1 MFKIRHDKSKM
12 RSRSLIVAAIALVIF
27 AYSVQ
32 TSLVQAWAWPTH
44 RFIVNEAK
52 DVFSDGSFFSVHYST
67 IYTYCTKPDEW
78 KGSDPYEGYRHW
90 YHIDEPD
97 GENEYYRGG
106 LPNNWSLLDKGVLPW
121 AVEDNFAMLVQSLES
136 QDWEHAAQLMG
147 VIAHYT
153 GDATMPLHATSDY
166 NPGYNHV
173 NYEHEVDDHLYEISI
188 PNYVPQELENLFE
201 STMAVLEESYGF
213 TGYTEDK
220 LSYWLAQDVL
230 WNDTIYHITENRLR
244 SSTQFTA
251 NLWYTAMIHA
261 GLTIQAP
268 TLLEPGNGA
277 NTRDNTPTF
286 EWSSTVAGYQLEY
299 ATDNTFTTNV
309 TIVKD
314 LTPTSYTPAT
324 PLADGTWYW
333 RVRSGDNT
341 TSVGLWSNTWLFTIT
356 REIDVSISPS
366 YQGGL
371 PGDNLF
377 YTLTVADK
385 GNFSDN
391 YDLSVSDNSGWQ
403 VSLYENLIS
412 VPAGEN
418 RTTTLR
424 VKIPDNAALG
434 TMDNIIVIATSQWD
448 NMVSDSDSCIAHAAS
463 WTGTVTLELENLYSV
478 RLEEDLWIYIGSKLV
493 VKFYDYAD
501 AFENENVFWDS
512 TTPAHLEGN
521 ESVSHPEN
529 VSAKKVRLDLTTD
542 DTDDVISTISSFT
555 VTRGVLNGRLVEI
568 YLEWPFASP
577 ELRSIQMAE
586 IVDLYL
592 QWPFAPF

>member
-1 MFKIRHDKSKM
+1 LEMFKMRHRKSKM
-12 RSRSLIVAAIALVIF
+12 RSRALFVAAIALIIF

-44 RFIVNEAK
+44 RFIVNDAK
-52 DVFSDGSFFSVHYST
+52 DVFSDGSFFSVYYST
-67 IYTYCTKPDEW
+67 IHTYCTLPDAW
-78 KGSDPYEGYRHW
+78 KSSDTYEEYRHW

-136 QDWEHAAQLMG
+136 EDWEHAAQLMG

-173 NYEHEVDDHLYEISI
+173 NYEHEVDDRLYEISI
-188 PNYVPQELENLFE
+188 PDYVPQELENIFE

-268 TLLEPGNGA
+268 TLIEPGNGA
-277 NTRDNTPTF
+277 IVRDDTPTF
-286 EWSSTVAGYQLEY
+286 DWSSTVAGYQLEY

-309 TIVKD
+309 TIIKD
-314 LTPTSYTPAT
+314 LTPTSYTPAS
-324 PLADGTWYW
+324 PLDSGTWYW

-341 TSVGLWSNTWLFTIT
+341 TNVGLWSDTWLFTIT
-356 REIDVSISPS
+356 M
-366 YQGGL
+366 
-371 PGDNLF
+371 
-377 YTLTVADK
+377 AD
-385 GNFSDN
+385 F
-391 YDLSVSDNSGWQ
+391 
-403 VSLYENLIS
+403 
-412 VPAGEN
+412 
-418 RTTTLR
+418 
-424 VKIPDNAALG
+424 
-434 TMDNIIVIATSQWD
+434 
-448 NMVSDSDSCIAHAAS
+448 
-463 WTGTVTLELENLYSV
+463 ELENLYAVTLDFDNYLS
-478 RLEEDLWIYIGSKLV
+478 EGENLV
-493 VKFYDYAD
+493 AKFYDYGWNYQDETVVCSENIPGHVTLLEDISRPGRD
-501 AFENENVFWDS
+501 AIEGLVLVVVDSENNVILEIASFVVRKVTLETRFTEIPMDWS
-512 TTPAHLEGN
+512 LASPAE
-521 ESVSHPEN
+521 
-529 VSAKKVRLDLTTD
+529 R
-542 DTDDVISTISSFT
+542 
-555 VTRGVLNGRLVEI
+555 VEI
-568 YLEWPFASP
+568 ETEYTKIP
-577 ELRSIQMAE
+577 IQWS
-586 IVDLYL
+586 L
-592 QWPFAPF
+592 APS